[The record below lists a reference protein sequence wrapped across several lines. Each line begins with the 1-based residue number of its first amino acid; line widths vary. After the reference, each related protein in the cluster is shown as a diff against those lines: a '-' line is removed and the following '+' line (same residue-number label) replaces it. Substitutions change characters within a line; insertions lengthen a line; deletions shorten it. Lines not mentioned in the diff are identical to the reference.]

1 MNIKRNIFAV
11 LAAAVLLASCS
22 QDEVMTDT
30 GPDGLVPVTLSAA
43 VGDGVQTRVIGDYDD
58 EAEYYYVQVCR
69 PDGTAYTDND
79 YATPTR
85 LTDDNQD
92 NIFTANIYLKA
103 DETYVFLFWADNST
117 TDIPTDLHN
126 VAYKKGSIAF
136 ANRVKKKISK
146 TDPTIETLLNH
157 VVAKVTLKTTTDV
170 EAGSKISVTVP
181 TTYTTY
187 NVNAYSSDATASTNL
202 PVGGAV
208 TNELFSPE
216 PEDEPLSAITGTE
229 EGTVVFS
236 FYALVDGTNQDLT
249 LTNGTNS
256 QQVTSVP
263 LAPNMHTTL
272 VGDVQNI
279 GLTDVTF
286 TASIDGKWDDT
297 KTEIIGL
304 EIADGG
310 TTYIVSSPAALEAWA
325 TEVQNDASLNCT
337 LADDITLPVVTD
349 GGSNWMPIQGY
360 AGTFDGNGKTIT
372 GLTINKSTM
381 NVGLFASIA
390 EGGTV
395 KNLTLDDVNI
405 TASSSNVGAI
415 AGENRGIIENCS
427 VSGSVTS
434 SRMSSNWVGG
444 IVGLNNGTITGCTVE
459 GSVKAKDVDTAGG
472 IAGWHYNGSI
482 TDCHSSATVEGLSR
496 VGGIAGQSNAS
507 ITACSST
514 GDVTATKNSM
524 DYSWAGGVVGEFA
537 GRSQLIAC
545 YATGNV
551 KGTGKHVGGVVGDN
565 VYNAV
570 IACYATGSVTGAS
583 GSTGGVVGRNFKDDF
598 SSGTVTAS
606 YWDNNQSSGIGED
619 QTNNGETTKVTS
631 GDWTEAM
638 SAMNVALTNAGAD
651 WRYVTGSDGV
661 PLTLQR
667 QN

>member
-1 MNIKRNIFAV
+1 MMNIKRNMFAV

-30 GPDGLVPVTLSAA
+30 GHDGLVPVTLSAA

-58 EAEYYYVQVCR
+58 KAEYYYVQVCR
-69 PDGTAYTDND
+69 PDGND

-117 TDIPTDLHN
+117 TDIPADLHN

-136 ANRVKKKISK
+136 ANRVEKKISK

-157 VVAKVTLKTTTDV
+157 VVSKVTLKTTTDV

-202 PVGGAV
+202 PVGGAE

-229 EGTVVFS
+229 EGEVVFS

-249 LTNGTNS
+249 LANGTNS

-272 VGDVQNI
+272 VGDVKNI

-310 TTYIVSSPAALEAWA
+310 TRYIVSSPAALQAWA
-325 TEVQNDASLNCT
+325 TEMKNDPTQNFNCT
-337 LADDITLPVVTD
+337 LAADIDLTGTE
-349 GGSNWMPIQGY
+349 WTPIPSFS
-360 AGTFDGNGKTIT
+360 GTFDGNGKTIT
-372 GLTINKSTM
+372 GLTINQPSTD
-381 NVGLFASIA
+381 NVGLFASI
-390 EGGTV
+390 EDVGTV
-395 KNLTLDDVNI
+395 KNLTLDKVNV
-405 TASSSNVGAI
+405 TANSNVGAVV
-415 AGENRGIIENCS
+415 GQNWGTIENCS
-427 VSGSVTS
+427 VSGSVT
-434 SRMSSNWVGG
+434 
-444 IVGLNNGTITGCTVE
+444 GLPDNSCV
-459 GSVKAKDVDTAGG
+459 GG
-472 IAGWHYNGSI
+472 IAGFHRKGSI
-482 TDCHSSATVEGLSR
+482 TDCHSSATVTGKAY
-496 VGGIAGQSNAS
+496 VGGISGQSSAKEGTTT
-507 ITACSST
+507 IIACYST
-514 GDVTATKNSM
+514 GSVTATADIGDS
-524 DYSWAGGVVGEFA
+524 YVGGVVGQNNV
-537 GRSQLIAC
+537 GVILTAC

-551 KGTGKHVGGVVGDN
+551 KGGSSCVGGVVGDN
-565 VYNAV
+565 LSTVT
-570 IACYATGSVTGAS
+570 ACYHATGSVAGAS
-583 GSTGGVVGRNFKDDF
+583 GSTGGVAGRNAQNVTVTACYWN
-598 SSGTVTAS
+598 GTVTG
-606 YWDNNQSSGIGED
+606 DKGIGED
-619 QTNNGETTKVTS
+619 MSNVGEATKVE

-638 SAMNVALTNAGAD
+638 NAMNEALSGTGWQYVA
-651 WRYVTGSDGV
+651 GSGDA

>member
-43 VGDGVQTRVIGDYDD
+43 VGDGVQTRVIGDYYD

-117 TDIPTDLHN
+117 TDIPADLHN
-126 VAYKKGSIAF
+126 VTYKKGSIAF
-136 ANRVKKKISK
+136 ANRVEKKISK

-187 NVNAYSSDATASTNL
+187 NVNAYRSDATASTNL

-208 TNELFSPE
+208 TNELFSPK
-216 PEDEPLSAITGTE
+216 PEDEPLSAIIGTE

-236 FYALVDGTNQDLT
+236 FYALVKDETQNIT

-256 QQVTSVP
+256 QPVSNVP
-263 LAPNMHTTL
+263 LGPNMHTTL
-272 VGDVQNI
+272 VGDVRNL

-286 TASIDGKWDDT
+286 TASIDKKWDDT
-297 KTEIIGL
+297 ETEIIGL

-325 TEVQNDASLNCT
+325 TEMKNDPTQNLNCT
-337 LADDITLPVVTD
+337 LAADIDLTGTE
-349 GGSNWMPIQGY
+349 WTPIPNF

-372 GLTINKSTM
+372 GLTINQPSTD
-381 NVGLFASIA
+381 NVGLFASIDD
-390 EGGTV
+390 EGTV
-395 KNLTLDDVNI
+395 KNLKLDKVNV
-405 TASSSNVGAI
+405 TANSNVGAV
-415 AGENRGIIENCS
+415 AGQNRGTIENCS
-427 VSGSVTS
+427 VSGKVAGS
-434 SRMSSNWVGG
+434 SDNSCV
-444 IVGLNNGTITGCTVE
+444 
-459 GSVKAKDVDTAGG
+459 GG
-472 IAGWHYNGSI
+472 IAGFHRKGSI
-482 TDCHSSATVEGLSR
+482 TDCHSSATVTGKAY
-496 VGGIAGQSNAS
+496 VGGIAGQSSAIEGATTITACYSTGS
-507 ITACSST
+507 ITA
-514 GDVTATKNSM
+514 TKSNTM
-524 DYSWAGGVVGEFA
+524 GYSYAGGVVGLNTNKA
-537 GRSQLIAC
+537 ILTAC
-545 YATGNV
+545 YATGDSKV
-551 KGTGKHVGGVVGDN
+551 
-565 VYNAV
+565 
-570 IACYATGSVTGAS
+570 
-583 GSTGGVVGRNFKDDF
+583 
-598 SSGTVTAS
+598 TVT
-606 YWDNNQSSGIGED
+606 
-619 QTNNGETTKVTS
+619 
-631 GDWTEAM
+631 M
-638 SAMNVALTNAGAD
+638 SAAWWAITSLVSSTPAITPRAA
-651 WRYVTGSDGV
+651 S
-661 PLTLQR
+661 PER
-667 QN
+667 QAAQAA

>member
-1 MNIKRNIFAV
+1 MTSINDMRNRFRTLLV

-30 GPDGLVPVTLSAA
+30 GRDGLVPVTLSAA

-117 TDIPTDLHN
+117 TDIPADLHN

-136 ANRVKKKISK
+136 ANRVEKKISK

-229 EGTVVFS
+229 EGEVVFS
-236 FYALVDGTNQDLT
+236 FYALVKDETQNIT

-256 QQVTSVP
+256 QQVSNVP
-263 LAPNMHTTL
+263 LGPNMHTTL
-272 VGDVQNI
+272 VGDVRNL
-279 GLTDVTF
+279 GLTNVTF
-286 TASIDGKWDDT
+286 TASVETTWGSTPVIGEGYEIDGEGNFT
-297 KTEIIGL
+297 VTTAEGL
-304 EIADGG
+304 Q
-310 TTYIVSSPAALEAWA
+310 AWA
-325 TEVQNDASLNCT
+325 TAVQSNPSLNCT

-360 AGTFDGNGKTIT
+360 AGTFDGGGKTIT
-372 GLTINKSTM
+372 GLTINQSSES

-395 KNLTLDDVNI
+395 KNLKLDDVDI
-405 TASSSNVGAI
+405 IAGSNVGAI
-415 AGENRGIIENCS
+415 AGENRGTIENCS
-427 VSGSVTS
+427 VSGSVTG
-434 SRMSSNWVGG
+434 SSNNSCV
-444 IVGLNNGTITGCTVE
+444 
-459 GSVKAKDVDTAGG
+459 GG
-472 IAGWHYNGSI
+472 IAGWHYGGTI
-482 TDCHSSATVEGLSR
+482 TDCHSSATVKGIAFI
-496 VGGIAGQSNAS
+496 GGIAGQSNAS
-507 ITACSST
+507 ITACYST
-514 GDVTATKNSM
+514 GSVTATINSNN
-524 DYSWAGGVVGEFA
+524 YSYAGGVVGMNNNGA
-537 GRSQLIAC
+537 ILTAC

-551 KGTGKHVGGVVGDN
+551 EGEGISVGGVVGDN
-565 VYNAV
+565 VYCTV
-570 IACYATGSVTGAS
+570 TACYHATGSVIGAS
-583 GSTGGVVGRNFKDDF
+583 SSVGGVAGRNFEVGPLG
-598 SSGTVTAS
+598 SSILNACYWNGTVTEDTGIGQDMSNVGEATKVEGS
-606 YWDNNQSSGIGED
+606 TTWETAMNAMNAALSGTGWQYVTSSGD
-619 QTNNGETTKVTS
+619 
-631 GDWTEAM
+631 A
-638 SAMNVALTNAGAD
+638 
-651 WRYVTGSDGV
+651 

>member
-1 MNIKRNIFAV
+1 MMNIKRNIFAV
-11 LAAAVLLASCS
+11 LATAVLLASCS

-117 TDIPTDLHN
+117 TDIPADLHN

-187 NVNAYSSDATASTNL
+187 NVNAYSSDATAITNL

-229 EGTVVFS
+229 EGEVVFS
-236 FYALVDGTNQDLT
+236 FYALVKDETQNIT

-256 QQVTSVP
+256 QQVTNVP

-286 TASIDGKWDDT
+286 TANIDGKWDDT
-297 KTEIIGL
+297 ETEIIGL
-304 EIADGG
+304 EIADDGI
-310 TTYIVSSPAALEAWA
+310 TYIVSSPAALQAWA
-325 TEVQNDASLNCT
+325 TEMKNDPKQNLNCT
-337 LADDITLPVVTD
+337 LAADIDLTGTE
-349 GGSNWMPIQGY
+349 WTPIPGF

-372 GLTINKSTM
+372 GLTINQPSTN
-381 NVGLFASIA
+381 NVGLFASI
-390 EGGTV
+390 EDVGTV
-395 KNLTLDDVNI
+395 KNLKLDKVNV
-405 TASSSNVGAI
+405 TANSNVGAI
-415 AGENRGIIENCS
+415 AGENRGTIENCS
-427 VSGSVTS
+427 VSGSVT
-434 SRMSSNWVGG
+434 
-444 IVGLNNGTITGCTVE
+444 GLSDNSCV
-459 GSVKAKDVDTAGG
+459 GG
-472 IAGWHYNGSI
+472 IAGWHYGGTIPQDIIKIISI
-482 TDCHSSATVEGLSR
+482 
-496 VGGIAGQSNAS
+496 
-507 ITACSST
+507 
-514 GDVTATKNSM
+514 
-524 DYSWAGGVVGEFA
+524 
-537 GRSQLIAC
+537 
-545 YATGNV
+545 
-551 KGTGKHVGGVVGDN
+551 
-565 VYNAV
+565 
-570 IACYATGSVTGAS
+570 
-583 GSTGGVVGRNFKDDF
+583 
-598 SSGTVTAS
+598 
-606 YWDNNQSSGIGED
+606 
-619 QTNNGETTKVTS
+619 
-631 GDWTEAM
+631 
-638 SAMNVALTNAGAD
+638 
-651 WRYVTGSDGV
+651 
-661 PLTLQR
+661 
-667 QN
+667 

>member
-1 MNIKRNIFAV
+1 MMNIKRNMFAV

-30 GPDGLVPVTLSAA
+30 GHDGLVPVTLSAA

-58 EAEYYYVQVCR
+58 ADEYYYVQVCR

-79 YATPTR
+79 YTTPTR

-117 TDIPTDLHN
+117 TDIPADLHN

-229 EGTVVFS
+229 EGEVVFS
-236 FYALVDGTNQDLT
+236 FYALVKDETQNIT

-256 QQVTSVP
+256 QPVSNVP
-263 LAPNMHTTL
+263 LGPNMHTTL

-286 TASIDGKWDDT
+286 TASIDGKWDET
-297 KTEIIGL
+297 ETEIIGL

-310 TTYIVSSPAALEAWA
+310 ARYIVSSPAALEAWA
-325 TEVQNDASLNCT
+325 TEMKNDPTQNLNCT
-337 LADDITLPVVTD
+337 LAADIDLTGKEWT
-349 GGSNWMPIQGY
+349 PIPNF
-360 AGTFDGNGKTIT
+360 AATFDGNGKTIT
-372 GLTINKSTM
+372 GLTINQPSTD
-381 NVGLFASIA
+381 NVGLFASI
-390 EGGTV
+390 EDVGTV
-395 KNLTLDDVNI
+395 KNLKLDKVNV
-405 TASSSNVGAI
+405 TANSNVGAVV
-415 AGENRGIIENCS
+415 GQNWGTIENCS
-427 VSGSVTS
+427 VSGSVT
-434 SRMSSNWVGG
+434 
-444 IVGLNNGTITGCTVE
+444 GLSDNSCV
-459 GSVKAKDVDTAGG
+459 GG
-472 IAGWHYNGSI
+472 IAGFHRKGSI
-482 TDCHSSATVEGLSR
+482 TDCHSSATVTGKAY
-496 VGGIAGQSNAS
+496 VGGIAGQSSAIEGTTT
-507 ITACSST
+507 ITACYST
-514 GDVTATKNSM
+514 GSVTATADIGDS
-524 DYSWAGGVVGEFA
+524 YVGGVVGQNNV
-537 GRSQLIAC
+537 GVILTAC

-551 KGTGKHVGGVVGDN
+551 KGGGSCVGGVVGDN
-565 VYNAV
+565 LSTVT
-570 IACYATGSVTGAS
+570 ACYHATGSVAGAS
-583 GSTGGVVGRNFKDDF
+583 GSTGGVAGRNAPNVTVTACYWN
-598 SSGTVTAS
+598 GTVTN
-606 YWDNNQSSGIGED
+606 DTGIGL
-619 QTNNGETTKVTS
+619 NMSNVGEATKVE

-638 SAMNVALTNAGAD
+638 NAMNKALSGTG
-651 WRYVTGSDGV
+651 WQYVTSSGDA

>member
-1 MNIKRNIFAV
+1 MNIKRNMFAV

-30 GPDGLVPVTLSAA
+30 GHDGLVPVTLSAA

-58 EAEYYYVQVCR
+58 KAEYYYVQVCR
-69 PDGTAYTDND
+69 PDGND

-117 TDIPTDLHN
+117 TDIPADLHN

-136 ANRVKKKISK
+136 ANRVEKKISK

-157 VVAKVTLKTTTDV
+157 VVSKVTLKTTTDV

-202 PVGGAV
+202 PVGGAE

-229 EGTVVFS
+229 EGEVVFS

-249 LTNGTNS
+249 LANGTNS

-272 VGDVQNI
+272 VGDVKNI

-310 TTYIVSSPAALEAWA
+310 TRYIVSSPAALQAWA
-325 TEVQNDASLNCT
+325 TEMKNDPTQNFNCT
-337 LADDITLPVVTD
+337 LAADIDLTGTE
-349 GGSNWMPIQGY
+349 WTPIPSFS
-360 AGTFDGNGKTIT
+360 GTFDGNGKTIT
-372 GLTINKSTM
+372 GLTINQPSTD
-381 NVGLFASIA
+381 NVGLFASI
-390 EGGTV
+390 EDVGTV
-395 KNLTLDDVNI
+395 KNLTLDKVNV
-405 TASSSNVGAI
+405 TANSNVGAVV
-415 AGENRGIIENCS
+415 GQNWGTIENCS
-427 VSGSVTS
+427 VSGSVT
-434 SRMSSNWVGG
+434 
-444 IVGLNNGTITGCTVE
+444 GLSDNSCV
-459 GSVKAKDVDTAGG
+459 GG
-472 IAGWHYNGSI
+472 IAGFHRKGSI
-482 TDCHSSATVEGLSR
+482 TDCHSSATVTGKAY
-496 VGGIAGQSNAS
+496 VGGISGQSSAKEGTTT
-507 ITACSST
+507 IIACYST
-514 GDVTATKNSM
+514 GSVTATADIGDS
-524 DYSWAGGVVGEFA
+524 YVGGVVGQNNV
-537 GRSQLIAC
+537 GVILTAC

-551 KGTGKHVGGVVGDN
+551 KGGSSCVGGVVGDN
-565 VYNAV
+565 LSTVT
-570 IACYATGSVTGAS
+570 ACYHATGSVAGAS
-583 GSTGGVVGRNFKDDF
+583 GSTGGVAGRNAQNVTVTACYWN
-598 SSGTVTAS
+598 GTVTG
-606 YWDNNQSSGIGED
+606 DKGIGED
-619 QTNNGETTKVTS
+619 MSNVGEATKVE

-638 SAMNVALTNAGAD
+638 NAMNEALSGTGWQYVA
-651 WRYVTGSDGV
+651 GSGDA

>member
-1 MNIKRNIFAV
+1 MFAV

-30 GPDGLVPVTLSAA
+30 GHDGLVPVTLSAA

-58 EAEYYYVQVCR
+58 AAEYYYVQVCR

-79 YATPTR
+79 YTTPTR

-117 TDIPTDLHN
+117 TDIPADLHN

-229 EGTVVFS
+229 EGEVVFS
-236 FYALVDGTNQDLT
+236 FYALVKDETQNIT

-256 QQVTSVP
+256 QPVSNVP
-263 LAPNMHTTL
+263 LGPNMHTTL

-286 TASIDGKWDDT
+286 TASIDGKWDET
-297 KTEIIGL
+297 ETEIIGL

-310 TTYIVSSPAALEAWA
+310 ARYIVSSPAALEAWA
-325 TEVQNDASLNCT
+325 TEMKNDPTQNLNCT
-337 LADDITLPVVTD
+337 LAADIDLT
-349 GGSNWMPIQGY
+349 GKEWAPIPNF
-360 AGTFDGNGKTIT
+360 AATFDGNGKTIT
-372 GLTINKSTM
+372 GLTINQPSTD
-381 NVGLFASIA
+381 NVGLFASI
-390 EGGTV
+390 EDVGTV
-395 KNLTLDDVNI
+395 KNLKLDKVNV
-405 TASSSNVGAI
+405 TANSNVGAVV
-415 AGENRGIIENCS
+415 GQNWGTIENCS
-427 VSGSVTS
+427 VSGSVT
-434 SRMSSNWVGG
+434 
-444 IVGLNNGTITGCTVE
+444 GLSDNSCV
-459 GSVKAKDVDTAGG
+459 GG
-472 IAGWHYNGSI
+472 IAGFHRKGSI
-482 TDCHSSATVEGLSR
+482 TDCHSSATVTGKAY
-496 VGGIAGQSNAS
+496 VGGIAGQSSAIEGTTT
-507 ITACSST
+507 ITACYST
-514 GDVTATKNSM
+514 GSVTATADIGDS
-524 DYSWAGGVVGEFA
+524 YVGGVVGQNNV
-537 GRSQLIAC
+537 GVILTAC

-551 KGTGKHVGGVVGDN
+551 KGGGSCVGGVVGDN
-565 VYNAV
+565 LSTVT
-570 IACYATGSVTGAS
+570 ACYHATGSVAGAS
-583 GSTGGVVGRNFKDDF
+583 GSTGGVAGRNAPNVTVTACYWN
-598 SSGTVTAS
+598 GTVTN
-606 YWDNNQSSGIGED
+606 DTGIGL
-619 QTNNGETTKVTS
+619 NMSNVGEATKVE

-638 SAMNVALTNAGAD
+638 NAMNKALSGTG
-651 WRYVTGSDGV
+651 WQYVTSSGDA

>member
-11 LAAAVLLASCS
+11 LATAVLLASCS

-208 TNELFSPE
+208 TNELFSPK

-304 EIADGG
+304 EIGRHH
-310 TTYIVSSPAALEAWA
+310 IHRVFSC
-325 TEVQNDASLNCT
+325 SL
-337 LADDITLPVVTD
+337 
-349 GGSNWMPIQGY
+349 
-360 AGTFDGNGKTIT
+360 AGLGNGSAK
-372 GLTINKSTM
+372 
-381 NVGLFASIA
+381 
-390 EGGTV
+390 
-395 KNLTLDDVNI
+395 
-405 TASSSNVGAI
+405 
-415 AGENRGIIENCS
+415 RC
-427 VSGSVTS
+427 VTELHP
-434 SRMSSNWVGG
+434 RRR
-444 IVGLNNGTITGCTVE
+444 
-459 GSVKAKDVDTAGG
+459 
-472 IAGWHYNGSI
+472 H
-482 TDCHSSATVEGLSR
+482 HP
-496 VGGIAGQSNAS
+496 
-507 ITACSST
+507 ACS
-514 GDVTATKNSM
+514 
-524 DYSWAGGVVGEFA
+524 Y
-537 GRSQLIAC
+537 R
-545 YATGNV
+545 
-551 KGTGKHVGGVVGDN
+551 
-565 VYNAV
+565 
-570 IACYATGSVTGAS
+570 
-583 GSTGGVVGRNFKDDF
+583 
-598 SSGTVTAS
+598 
-606 YWDNNQSSGIGED
+606 
-619 QTNNGETTKVTS
+619 
-631 GDWTEAM
+631 
-638 SAMNVALTNAGAD
+638 
-651 WRYVTGSDGV
+651 WRK
-661 PLTLQR
+661 
-667 QN
+667 